1 MIFLCNEEKK
11 TSFEDF
17 FKGGDHGDGLLETD
31 KILGDQCRYFSCK
44 EWRHFTL
51 FLLLVVD
58 TDERKASFKD
68 KDVIPNC

>member
-31 KILGDQCRYFSCK
+31 KILGGSMS
-44 EWRHFTL
+44 L
-51 FLLLVVD
+51 FFLQGVETFHSVPALG
-58 TDERKASFKD
+58 
-68 KDVIPNC
+68 C